1 MEYIDA
7 KFPQQRREKR
17 AYINVIG
24 DLSKTLFKTATE
36 ADIEE
41 IHDNFDKI
49 QEMSE
54 DQRRQ
59 INVHTTIL
67 NNTIRDVTRINKAIQ
82 SLTTTNDLLKNIV
95 KANEHEIV
103 HITTF
108 TKQLSIK
115 SSLNLAFTELSN
127 DFRDFTYGI
136 DKLFNLY
143 PAHEVISNKLFEE
156 LLAGAAL
163 ARGGLI
169 FPTTSEFI
177 AVYRDLCTVIPKYSE
192 SERKLIFYLNIPL
205 RDEVSNPYELYKV
218 HSIPILIKSNL
229 TAFMQYEKSK
239 PYIAISE
246 NRHYYTTLNDI
257 NNCKRRENLLICKH
271 TSPIYKDST
280 DNCEYRTFMNRES
293 QFCKETI
300 LNNFQPTFIPINNFY
315 IYSTPKILQLTIV
328 CPDRTVTQLTNLTGT
343 LQVNRNCDIHS
354 EYFTIPAARNIYM
367 NNPTEIKFTY
377 EMIFTSVNITHI
389 TSPAEKILEELHEAG
404 EIDATSFTAPMELQ
418 IARAKLEVIKK
429 MSITTWNHQVYQQG
443 ITIGATI
450 VIIAALIGLWKLC
463 RPSSI
468 CKMCIGAANATPEG
482 EDYVMDMTRYNR
494 GRVLTPEVMQEVLR
508 ILDAAIED
516 RRR

>member
-1 MEYIDA
+1 M
-7 KFPQQRREKR
+7 
-17 AYINVIG
+17 
-24 DLSKTLFKTATE
+24 
-36 ADIEE
+36 
-41 IHDNFDKI
+41 
-49 QEMSE
+49 
-54 DQRRQ
+54 
-59 INVHTTIL
+59 
-67 NNTIRDVTRINKAIQ
+67 NK
-82 SLTTTNDLLKNIV
+82 
-95 KANEHEIV
+95 
-103 HITTF
+103 
-108 TKQLSIK
+108 
-115 SSLNLAFTELSN
+115 
-127 DFRDFTYGI
+127 
-136 DKLFNLY
+136 
-143 PAHEVISNKLFEE
+143 
-156 LLAGAAL
+156 
-163 ARGGLI
+163 
-169 FPTTSEFI
+169 
-177 AVYRDLCTVIPKYSE
+177 
-192 SERKLIFYLNIPL
+192 
-205 RDEVSNPYELYKV
+205 
-218 HSIPILIKSNL
+218 
-229 TAFMQYEKSK
+229 
-239 PYIAISE
+239 
-246 NRHYYTTLNDI
+246 
-257 NNCKRRENLLICKH
+257 
-271 TSPIYKDST
+271 
-280 DNCEYRTFMNRES
+280 ES

-300 LNNFQPTFIPINNFY
+300 LTNFQPTFIPISNFY

-343 LQVNRNCDIHS
+343 LEVNRNCDIHS

-377 EMIFTSVNITHI
+377 DMIFTSVNITHI